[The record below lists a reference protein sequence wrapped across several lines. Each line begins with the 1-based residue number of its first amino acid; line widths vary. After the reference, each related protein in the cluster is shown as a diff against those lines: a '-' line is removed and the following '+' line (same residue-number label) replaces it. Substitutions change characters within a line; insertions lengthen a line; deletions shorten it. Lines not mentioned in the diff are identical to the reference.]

1 MAFFCVGKPKRFG
14 FYLSHRRARR
24 PERPTTNQIKKM
36 KNLPTTLT
44 EIINCASSSFR
55 DLAVISVSVTTTWGE
70 VIVSRDGTI
79 RMA

>member
-1 MAFFCVGKPKRFG
+1 MFVASKG
-14 FYLSHRRARR
+14 
-24 PERPTTNQIKKM
+24 TTPRETKHQHLEKM

-55 DLAVISVSVTTTWGE
+55 DPAVISVSVTATWGE
-70 VIVSRDGTI
+70 VTVSRDGTI